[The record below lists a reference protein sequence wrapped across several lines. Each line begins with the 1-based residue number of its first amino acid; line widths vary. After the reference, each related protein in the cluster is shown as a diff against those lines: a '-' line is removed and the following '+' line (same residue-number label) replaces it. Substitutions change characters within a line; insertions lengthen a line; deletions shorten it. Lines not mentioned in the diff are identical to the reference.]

1 MMEQCRLFHNRRSQ
15 YRLAMHHQG
24 PISDEEKSRASPT
37 PKNVQAYAQG
47 YDMKKCKMST
57 EFS

>member
-1 MMEQCRLFHNRRSQ
+1 
-15 YRLAMHHQG
+15 MHHQG